1 MKKDVR
7 VHKCY
12 SIELGEPRPISCKCR
27 LTVSVEEAENMV
39 KKGTA
44 EWVVGYDR
52 PKAYQDGGQVC
63 FTGKMLR
70 TPRGATIEKAHIER
84 AYLFGGNEEERKRI
98 EIYGLLTLLARVSVG
113 KKYEALKIEPEGGRE
128 NEWGRPILIF
138 GDERT
143 PGGIGVSS

>member
-12 SIELGEPRPISCKCR
+12 SIDLSEPRPVACKCR
-27 LTVSVEEAENMV
+27 WTVSVKEAEDMV

-52 PKAYQDGGQVC
+52 PKPYQDGGQIC
-63 FTGKMLR
+63 LTGRMLR

-84 AYLFGGNEEERKRI
+84 AYLFGGNPDERLRI

-113 KKYEALKIEPEGGRE
+113 KTYVALKAEPEGGRE
-128 NEWGRPILIF
+128 NDWGRSVF
-138 GDERT
+138 ASSTDERT
-143 PGGIGVSS
+143 PGGHDSD